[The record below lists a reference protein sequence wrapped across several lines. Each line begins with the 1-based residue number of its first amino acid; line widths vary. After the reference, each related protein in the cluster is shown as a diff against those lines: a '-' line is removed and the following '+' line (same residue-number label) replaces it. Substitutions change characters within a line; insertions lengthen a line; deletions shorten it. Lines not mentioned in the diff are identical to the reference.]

1 MITSNQKNNENHTII
16 SENEEE
22 GKCSTIKK
30 SYNKVKS
37 KKLYQSLDSDYDV
50 EDEKVKDATP
60 ALNIVSKVNKQQ
72 LSKRGSIKI
81 HKGLKKNVQL
91 NNSK

>member
-1 MITSNQKNNENHTII
+1 MAKEAP
-16 SENEEE
+16 
-22 GKCSTIKK
+22 
-30 SYNKVKS
+30 V
-37 KKLYQSLDSDYDV
+37 
-50 EDEKVKDATP
+50 
-60 ALNIVSKVNKQQ
+60 LNIVAKVNKQ